1 MDRSPQYLYYLP
13 TKWFLAWGEL
23 DVCVVGSV
31 PCAAVCAAA
40 ADGQESQ
47 IP

>member
-23 DVCVVGSV
+23 DVCALGSIS
-31 PCAAVCAAA
+31 CAAVRAIIV
-40 ADGQESQ
+40 DG
-47 IP
+47 